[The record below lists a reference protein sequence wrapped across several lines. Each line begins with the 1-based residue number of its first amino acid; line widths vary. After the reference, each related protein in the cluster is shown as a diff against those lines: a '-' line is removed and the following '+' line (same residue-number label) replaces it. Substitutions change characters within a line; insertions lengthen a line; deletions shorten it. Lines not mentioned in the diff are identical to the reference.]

1 MSDDE
6 APTTQELRIEQIVRE
21 RTEREEAQ
29 RATTEADEHAHERRA
44 EKAHYLKEKLD
55 EQERSDQA

>member
-1 MSDDE
+1 M
-6 APTTQELRIEQIVRE
+6 AQIARE
-21 RTEREEAQ
+21 RSEREEAQ

-44 EKAHYLKEKLD
+44 DKAHYLKEKLD